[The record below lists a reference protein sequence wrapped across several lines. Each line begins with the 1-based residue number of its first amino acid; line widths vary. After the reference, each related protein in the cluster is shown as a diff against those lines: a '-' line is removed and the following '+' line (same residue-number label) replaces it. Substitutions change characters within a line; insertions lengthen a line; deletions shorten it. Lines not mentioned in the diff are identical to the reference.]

1 MRNIFYCFG
10 AMTLAAGQLACGGAM
25 CSAAGGMSGHDEAGL
40 SGVVLET
47 TNASRYTYVKI
58 NTGKGE
64 VWAAGPAFTV
74 KVGDHVVA
82 SEGMVTR
89 NFASKSLNRKFDELY
104 MAGSI
109 AIAGGTGATHGSV
122 SGRLPAGHPP
132 VMGEDAAAA
141 MPVIRKPEGG
151 KTVVEAWV
159 DRAALSGKTVIL
171 RAQVVKV
178 SRKIMGKNWLHLRDG
193 TGPEGMNDLV
203 ATTVAE
209 VRVGDV
215 VTVKG
220 TLGTDRDFGSGYRY
234 EVILEDAAVQTE

>member
-1 MRNIFYCFG
+1 MRNILYGFG
-10 AMTLAAGQLACGGAM
+10 AMVLAAGQLSYGGAM
-25 CSAAGGMSGHDEAGL
+25 CSAAGEMSGHADAGL

-64 VWAAGPAFTV
+64 AWAAGPAFAV
-74 KVGDHVVA
+74 KVGDRVVA
-82 SEGMVTR
+82 EQGMVTK
-89 NFASKSLNRKFDELY
+89 NFTSKSLNRNFDELY

-109 AIAGGTGATHGSV
+109 AIAGGTGMTHGAV
-122 SGRLPAGHPP
+122 SGQLPAGHPP
-132 VMGEDAAAA
+132 VMGKGAAI
-141 MPVIRKPEGG
+141 MPVIQKPAGG

-178 SRKIMGKNWLHLRDG
+178 SKKIMGKNWLHLRDG

-203 ATTVAE
+203 ATTEAE

-220 TLGTDRDFGSGYRY
+220 TLNTARDFGSGYRY